1 MRFEVCW
8 SFSCVAFI
16 WCKYVVLFCFVV
28 VTVANNVNA
37 VKNILQANKY
47 LLNAKLLGFEG
58 ADIREII
65 PNVRLTRNIHR
76 TLNLKIHVFVSR
88 RQSDAISTP
97 ELRKTVISIHCM
109 LQQRLVIKL
118 WCY

>member
-16 WCKYVVLFCFVV
+16 WRKYVVLFYFVV

-65 PNVRLTRNIHR
+65 PNVRLTRNIHWTYR
-76 TLNLKIHVFVSR
+76 
-88 RQSDAISTP
+88 
-97 ELRKTVISIHCM
+97 
-109 LQQRLVIKL
+109 
-118 WCY
+118 